1 MKIKQLGSN
10 QVEVVMPGKA
20 RVLFSYNTPVAAFIE
35 GRGWV
40 KTNRFY
46 SVTTSK
52 HINKYLQGLEYETV
66 EQSELDELVS

>member
-10 QVEVVMPGKA
+10 QVELVIPGKA

>member
-10 QVEVVMPGKA
+10 QVEVVIPGKA

-46 SVTTSK
+46 SKTTSK
-52 HINKYLQGLEYETV
+52 HINEYLQGLEYETV
-66 EQSELDELVS
+66 DQAELDELVS

>member
-1 MKIKQLGSN
+1 MKVKQLGSN
-10 QVEVVMPGKA
+10 QVEVVIPGKA

>member
-1 MKIKQLGSN
+1 MKIKQLDSN
-10 QVEVVMPGKA
+10 QVEVVIPGKA

>member
-10 QVEVVMPGKA
+10 QVEVVIPGKA

-46 SVTTSK
+46 SGTTSK

>member
-10 QVEVVMPGKA
+10 QVEVVIPGKA

>member
-1 MKIKQLGSN
+1 MKNKQLGSN
-10 QVEVVMPGKA
+10 QVEVVIPGKA

>member
-10 QVEVVMPGKA
+10 QVEVVIPGKA

-46 SVTTSK
+46 SKTTSK
-52 HINKYLQGLEYETV
+52 HINEYLQGLEYETV

>member
-10 QVEVVMPGKA
+10 QVEVVIPGKA

-46 SVTTSK
+46 SKTTSK
-52 HINKYLQGLEYETV
+52 HINEYLQGLEYETI